1 MKRILLLLFSQFIKT
16 DNLSFKYPV
25 SVKAKVIDSGRILIV
40 KNERGEWDFPGGKI
54 ESDDSVEITVI
65 KEIKEEFGID
75 ISVKNLLYCQNNIV
89 NEVNVMIVV
98 FETVIICNNPINLSF
113 ENFNYLFVEESELK
127 NYKLSNWLS
136 KSDLI

>member
-25 SVKAKVIDSGRILIV
+25 SVKAKVVDNGRILIV

-54 ESDDSVEITVI
+54 EGDDTVEITVI

-75 ISVKNLLYCQNNIV
+75 INVRNLLYCQNNLI
-89 NEVNVMIVV
+89 NEVNVLIVV

-113 ENFNYLFVEESELK
+113 ENFNYVFVKESELK
-127 NYKLSNWLS
+127 QYKLSNWLS